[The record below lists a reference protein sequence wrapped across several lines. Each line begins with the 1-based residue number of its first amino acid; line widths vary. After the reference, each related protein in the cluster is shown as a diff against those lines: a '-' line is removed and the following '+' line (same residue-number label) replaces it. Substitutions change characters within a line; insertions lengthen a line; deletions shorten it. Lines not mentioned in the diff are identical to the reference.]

1 MLVVDAHLDLA
12 MNAVMWNRDLALSAH
27 ETRRIEREEGMTEKG
42 RAAGTVGFPDL
53 RAGEIGLVFATVIAR
68 KNHGQNS
75 SIDFRTHEIA
85 FAQAQG
91 QLAYYQELERQEI
104 IRLIRTRADLD
115 AWRRAWEADPAGA
128 PFGFVLLME
137 GADPIVAPE
146 QARLWWE
153 DGLRMVGPAHY
164 GPSAYAFGTGSAGPL
179 TAKGRELLRI
189 MDELGMM
196 LDVSHLTDESFHE
209 ALDRFQGPVLAS
221 HSNSRAL
228 VPGDR
233 QLDDAMIQRMIER
246 GGVIG
251 AVMDAWMLQPNWVR
265 GETTNEHL
273 TLDAMADQIDY
284 VCQLAGNSHHAAIGT
299 DLDGG
304 YGIEQTPNDLDTIA
318 DVQKIPGLLRRR
330 GYGEEDIAAVMHG
343 NWLRLIERDLP
354 GQC

>member
-27 ETRRIEREEGMTEKG
+27 ETRRIERKEGFAEKG

-53 RAGEIGLVFATVIAR
+53 RAGQIGLVFATVIAR

-75 SIDFRTHEIA
+75 GIDFRTHEIA

-104 IRLIRTRADLD
+104 IRLLRTQDDLTS
-115 AWRRAWEADPAGA
+115 WRTAWEADPTIA

-146 QARLWWE
+146 QARLWWD
-153 DGLRMVGPAHY
+153 DGLRMVGLAHY

-179 TAKGRELLRI
+179 TDKGRELLRI
-189 MDELGMM
+189 MDDLGMM

-221 HSNSRAL
+221 HSNCRAL

-233 QLDDAMIQRMIER
+233 QLDDAMIQRLIER
-246 GGVIG
+246 DGVIG
-251 AVMDAWMLQPNWVR
+251 AVMDAWMLQPDWVR
-265 GETTNEHL
+265 GVTTNEHL
-273 TLDAMADQIDY
+273 TLEAVADQIDH
-284 VCQLAGNSHHAAIGT
+284 VCQLAGNSRHAAIGT

-318 DVQKIPGLLRRR
+318 DVQKISELLRRR
-330 GYGEEDIAAVMHG
+330 GYGEDDVAAVMHG
-343 NWLRLIERDLP
+343 NWMRSLERSLP
-354 GQC
+354 PE

>member
-27 ETRRIEREEGMTEKG
+27 ETRRIEREEGFTEKG

-75 SIDFRTHEIA
+75 DIDFRTHEIA

-91 QLAYYQELERQEI
+91 QLAYYQELERQGI
-104 IRLIRTRADLD
+104 IQLIRTGADLG
-115 AWRRAWEADPAGA
+115 AWRVAWEADPARA
-128 PFGFVLLME
+128 PFGFILLME
-137 GADPIVAPE
+137 GADPIVSPE
-146 QARLWWE
+146 QARLWWD
-153 DGLRMVGPAHY
+153 DGLRMVGLAHY
-164 GPSAYAFGTGSAGPL
+164 GPSAYAFGTGSTGPL
-179 TAKGRELLRI
+179 TEKGRELLRI

-196 LDVSHLTDESFHE
+196 LDVSHLTDESFHD

-221 HSNSRAL
+221 HSNCRAL

-233 QLDDAMIQRMIER
+233 QLDDTMIQRMVER

-251 AVMDAWMLQPNWVR
+251 AVMDAWMLQPGWVR

-273 TLDAMADQIDY
+273 TLEAVADQIDH
-284 VCQLAGNSHHAAIGT
+284 VCQLAGNSRHASIGT

-318 DVQKIPGLLRRR
+318 DVQKIPDLLSKR
-330 GYGEEDIAAVMHG
+330 GYTKVDIAAVMYG
-343 NWLRLIERDLP
+343 NWLRLLERSLP
-354 GQC
+354 SQS

>member
-12 MNAVMWNRDLALSAH
+12 MNAVMWNRDLALSAL
-27 ETRRIEREEGMTEKG
+27 ETRCIEREEGMTEKG

-75 SIDFRTHEIA
+75 DIDFRTHEIA

-91 QLAYYQELERQEI
+91 QLAYYQELERQDV
-104 IRLIRTRADLD
+104 IRLIRTHADLG
-115 AWRRAWEADPAGA
+115 AWRAAWEADPARA

-153 DGLRMVGPAHY
+153 DGLRMIGLAHY

-179 TAKGRELLRI
+179 TAKGHQLLRI
-189 MDELGMM
+189 MDELRMM

-221 HSNSRAL
+221 HSNCRAL

-233 QLDDAMIQRMIER
+233 QLDDTMIRRMIER
-246 GGVIG
+246 AGVIG
-251 AVMDAWMLQPNWVR
+251 AVMDAWMLQPGWVR
-265 GETTNEHL
+265 GETTNENL
-273 TLDAMADQIDY
+273 TLEAVADQIDY
-284 VCQLAGNSHHAAIGT
+284 VCQLAGNSRHAAIGT

-304 YGIEQTPNDLDTIA
+304 YGIEQTPKDLDTIA
-318 DVQKIPGLLRRR
+318 DVQGIPDLLRRR
-330 GYGEEDIAAVMHG
+330 GYGAEDIVAVMHG
-343 NWLRLIERDLP
+343 NWLRVLERGLP
-354 GQC
+354 TG